1 MIFSSKYAGLFAG
14 TVLLVVAGSSVPSIA
29 APVQSGA
36 SILAGSSNAKAL
48 KVNQPSVSFSAQP
61 ISDLSIKA
69 PSAASFSVAQA
80 ASPQVVDPA
89 PAAPTNPAPVN
100 IDVQSP
106 QQLPPAEQVAPTS
119 VEPGRATRSGSS
131 YVGIGGNIGVL
142 GDPSIGETG
151 LMLYS
156 KIGLTRYFSVRPA
169 VTTNF
174 VDNAT
179 FILPATFDFRPIR
192 LGTIYGNQVSIA
204 PYIGGGAAVN
214 SNNGDVGP
222 LLTAGIDV
230 PINSR
235 FTATA
240 GVNAGFFNNTGLGTF
255 LGVGYNF

>member
-1 MIFSSKYAGLFAG
+1 MTFKFKSAGFFAG
-14 TVLLVVAGSSVPSIA
+14 TALAVIAGASLPCTAV
-29 APVQSGA
+29 PVQNSA
-36 SILAGSSNAKAL
+36 NILANPGSAKVLAAS
-48 KVNQPSVSFSAQP
+48 QPSVSFSTQP
-61 ISDLSIKA
+61 MTDLSVKA
-69 PSAASFSVAQA
+69 PTASSFSVAQA
-80 ASPQVVDPA
+80 ATPQVVEPA
-89 PAAPTNPAPVN
+89 PAPVDPAPVN

-106 QQLPPAEQVAPTS
+106 KQLPAAEQVAPTN
-119 VEPGRATRSGSS
+119 VAPGRATRSGSS
-131 YVGIGGNIGVL
+131 YVGVGGNIGVL

-192 LGTIYGNQVSIA
+192 LGTIYGNEVSIA
-204 PYIGGGAAVN
+204 PYIGAGAAVN

-222 LLTAGIDV
+222 LLTGGIDV